1 VCLTG
6 GPSLVSGRG
15 GRRDG
20 QTGGEIPLD
29 VAYRRMEK

>member
-6 GPSLVSGRG
+6 GLSLVSGRG
-15 GRRDG
+15 GRRDE
-20 QTGGEIPLD
+20 QTCGEIPLD